1 MGKSKFITKQNVQDY
16 EMLNPILDSLY
27 DEVKELSKK
36 KQDGVLNKF
45 KVAMINKVLSQIKE
59 LLKNES
65 TTQFLELLDE
75 DQLPTNSD
83 AVLVMTQFN
92 SSLEQFKN
100 RYCIYDD
107 LSSEWEWQIKG

>member
-1 MGKSKFITKQNVQDY
+1 MGKSKFITKQNVQEY

-65 TTQFLELLDE
+65 TTQFLDLLDE

-83 AVLVMTQFN
+83 AVLVMTQF
-92 SSLEQFKN
+92 SSALAQFKN
-100 RYCIYDD
+100 KYYIDD
-107 LSSEWEWQIKG
+107 DMSDEGEWQIKG